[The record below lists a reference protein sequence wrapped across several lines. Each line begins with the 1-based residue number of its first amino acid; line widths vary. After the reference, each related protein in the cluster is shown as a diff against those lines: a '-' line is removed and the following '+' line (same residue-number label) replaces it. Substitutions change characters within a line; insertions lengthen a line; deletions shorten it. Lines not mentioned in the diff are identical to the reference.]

1 MSSGLGVLG
10 LLRSYLPLFVKT
22 WKFIQTNPIFCQSYP
37 PTRANRLDH
46 VSVHCCPAENP
57 PKPSLSWPV
66 ACPSSEMAV
75 VMVRGSREISIW
87 FHFIITSLIWKQT
100 KTTNFNY
107 PARWGGAY
115 SSPLCGFFWRI
126 SILTNDQQT
135 LHLQQLFLTCR
146 MSCERRAWQHRFG
159 NALILRGLRRC
170 HHHGIAGQIC
180 M

>member
-1 MSSGLGVLG
+1 MWVFIAA
-10 LLRSYLPLFVKT
+10 LRRT
-22 WKFIQTNPIFCQSYP
+22 
-37 PTRANRLDH
+37 
-46 VSVHCCPAENP
+46 P

-87 FHFIITSLIWKQT
+87 FHFIITSLIWKHT

-107 PARWGGAY
+107 PAWWGGGYIQA
-115 SSPLCGFFWRI
+115 PRWNFLRI

-135 LHLQQLFLTCR
+135 LHFQPLVLTCR

-159 NALILRGLRRC
+159 NALILRGLFLRC
-170 HHHGIAGQIC
+170 QTSWHC
-180 M
+180 MANMHVKTAIHVIKLQHLLWEINPKIQAFLGGLGW